1 MDYCFNLL
9 IISLYL
15 WILMKYS
22 KKNAFKILTG
32 KSEAIIVKLFLNLS
46 INCALLVTNTNR
58 KLIQLICS

>member
-1 MDYCFNLL
+1 
-9 IISLYL
+9 
-15 WILMKYS
+15 MKYS

-32 KSEAIIVKLFLNLS
+32 KSEATIVKLFLNLS